1 MGMER
6 TVWVDRWCIPATDQ
20 WGLSAVVQCC
30 RWKTGKNSVAVVQVV
45 WGRDEWCR
53 HRGRV
58 VDEQSVDD
66 AVGKICSCNTRDIFA
81 HWQLRVD
88 PPAQITNDGH
98 WLDDAVVHRDG
109 PCRWKCVA
117 ELNHRSSVLSP
128 INYNIQHI
136 DQQTIHWTA
145 RIYVIQSDPIKHY
158 DSSYYLGTYRQIDAA
173 FVVKQLEQ

>member
-1 MGMER
+1 MER
-6 TVWVDRWCIPATDQ
+6 TVWVDRWCVPATDQ

-45 WGRDEWCR
+45 RGRDEWCR

-66 AVGKICSCNTRDIFA
+66 AVGKHVRATRETYS
-81 HWQLRVD
+81 R
-88 PPAQITNDGH
+88 TNNSESIHTPRSRTTVTGWTTH
-98 WLDDAVVHRDG
+98 AVVHRDG

-145 RIYVIQSDPIKHY
+145 GIYVI
-158 DSSYYLGTYRQIDAA
+158 
-173 FVVKQLEQ
+173 